1 LRVLWVTE
9 RFPPDRG
16 GASVSAGRQV
26 AAVADHVER
35 LDVVRLSADAP
46 AGSVREHAFGAA
58 RLHEVGRAS
67 SPDESLQ
74 LLLQACVNLQRAHRH
89 HVVHGFYAVPAGYVA
104 ALAAREQGVP
114 SVVSLRG
121 NDVDRAMFSSSRL
134 ASLLWTL
141 EHATALCGV
150 SRAIL
155 ARAQALCPRKGGLHL
170 VPNGVDTA
178 VFRPGVPL
186 RDVPRALAGA
196 PRPWLAFSGELRLK
210 KGMPVLLALAER
222 LAQAQTGT
230 LVAIGGVRDEER
242 AGLAAWR
249 RANTLAAPRLVE
261 LPYLRDPELLAGLYG
276 AMDLFVFP
284 SLWEGLPN
292 AALEAMACARPVL
305 ATLVGGFPDLVEDE
319 VSGWLVEATDLDRFA
334 DEAERLAALPAAER
348 DRVGAAA
355 RVRVAHRFTVGTE
368 RDALLQLWR
377 SLG

>member
-1 LRVLWVTE
+1 VRVLWVTE

-26 AAVADHVER
+26 AALAGHVER
-35 LDVVRLSADAP
+35 LDVVRLGSDTP
-46 AGSVREHAFGAA
+46 PGSVREHAFGAA
-58 RLHEVGRAS
+58 RLYEVGRAG

-74 LLLQACVNLQRAHRH
+74 LLLQACLNLQRAHRH

-104 ALAAREQGVP
+104 ALAAREHGVA

-155 ARAQALCPRKGGLHL
+155 ARAQALCPRRSGLHL
-170 VPNGVDTA
+170 VPNGVDTT

-186 RDVPRALAGA
+186 RDVPKALAGA

-210 KGMPVLLALAER
+210 KGLPVLLALAER
-222 LAQAQTGT
+222 LARAQAGT

-242 AGLAAWR
+242 AALSAWR
-249 RANTLAAPRLVE
+249 RANALAGGRLVE

-305 ATLVGGFPDLVEDE
+305 AAEVGGFPDLVEDE
-319 VSGWLVEATDLDRFA
+319 VSGWLVAPADLDRFA
-334 DEAERLAALPAAER
+334 DEAERLSALPADELEQ
-348 DRVGAAA
+348 VGAAA
-355 RVRVAHRFTVGTE
+355 RERVAHGFTVEAE
-368 RDALLQLWR
+368 RDALLRLWR
-377 SLG
+377 SLS